1 MATKPTT
8 TPQNFFE
15 KNMRWIALVLLI
27 LLMFKFIQGCNRNM
41 GTTIREKQATHI
53 IDSLNT
59 KYQNLE
65 KESTATVESLKF
77 ELKLQSKSAEEAD
90 KRANAVQSVAEK
102 VRANTTVN
110 VRGAERDTITRK
122 K

>member
-1 MATKPTT
+1 MAT
-8 TPQNFFE
+8 TPQNFLE

-41 GTTIREKQATHI
+41 GTTIREKQTTHI

-59 KYQNLE
+59 KYNNLE
-65 KESTATVESLKF
+65 KESTTTIESLKF
-77 ELKLQSKSAEEAD
+77 ELKLQSGKAEEAD

-102 VRANTTVN
+102 IKANTTVN
-110 VRGAERDTITRK
+110 VRGAERDTLKRR
-122 K
+122 